1 MFSRRTGKLLPMKI
15 YFILLLFLL
24 FRLSLNAQ
32 TVEEYLDFAIK
43 YTEEQKFDEAIKT
56 CDKLLELLPSN
67 AEIFYL
73 RGVNYFLKES
83 YELAITDFDS
93 TLSNNP
99 NYTDAYLYRA
109 KAKQALKQYWS
120 ALRDY
125 NRAKDEN
132 FYSTL
137 SSLAGDMVSSIFRR
151 SDEEDD

>member
-109 KAKQALKQYWS
+109 K
-120 ALRDY
+120 
-125 NRAKDEN
+125 DEN